1 MRIWWSLAC
10 VALISACAAPKAP
23 TGLYRDTQTPLT
35 YTTRSDANR
44 LAGDWHVRAH
54 YPGDEGLRRV
64 SYLRARDGQEAFKLI
79 TRHCADNGACTDI
92 AALWRAKA
100 LGPNR
105 WRLAD
110 PQGGKTRDLWVIWVD
125 EDYRT
130 AAIGAPDGGYGWVLD
145 RRATGGADRIT
156 AAREILD
163 FNGYDIGAM
172 ILR

>member
-1 MRIWWSLAC
+1 MRVWRSLAL

-23 TGLYRDTQTPLT
+23 TGAYRDTVKPLT
-35 YTTRSDANR
+35 YTTRSDASR
-44 LAGDWHVRAH
+44 LAGDWHVRGH
-54 YPGDEGLRRV
+54 YPGDEALLTV
-64 SYLRARDGQEAFKLI
+64 SYLRDRQGQEAFGLVS
-79 TRHCADNGACTDI
+79 RSCEENGECKDI
-92 AALWRAKA
+92 GDIWRAKA

-105 WRLAD
+105 WRLVD
-110 PQGGKTRDLWVIWVD
+110 PQGGNDRDLWVIWVD
-125 EDYRT
+125 EGYRT

-145 RRATGGADRIT
+145 RHTKGGADRIT